1 MAQHRP
7 PVGSVFLIPLSDGG
21 QAVGQVTA
29 YEPAMLN
36 SVSCILTSLR
46 TWAPGVSIP
55 ESSVIASL
63 FTTYDLLT
71 NGRWEILGN
80 AAIPITQADL
90 PYERLRSAGWVG
102 AKMTGSRNVEA
113 FVNAWFGL
121 APWDDWADPN
131 YLDRLLFRGVG
142 RPATATF
149 KEDQTEQVFAPN
161 RSLPPL

>member
-1 MAQHRP
+1 MTQHKP

-46 TWAPGVSIP
+46 AWTPGVSIP
-55 ESSVIASL
+55 ASSVIASL

-71 NGRWEILGN
+71 KGRWEILGT
-80 AAIPITQADL
+80 AAIPITQADF
-90 PYERLRSAGWVG
+90 PYEGLRTANWVG
-102 AKMTGSRNVEA
+102 AKMIGSRNVEA
-113 FVNAWFGL
+113 FLNAWFGL
-121 APWDDWADPN
+121 VPWDDWADPN

-142 RPATATF
+142 RSASAIF
-149 KEDQTEQVFAPN
+149 KKDQQAEQVMDVN
-161 RSLPPL
+161 RP